1 MSAQVQKYYRTA
13 LVVLF
18 VLVFIIAF
26 QTYQQIFYIERF
38 ELAQGV
44 VFLDVLKNQAYRWI
58 IWFLIALCLPF
69 IVRKDTTKDLNF
81 QLAFKHFVIISV
93 LVVLNIAII
102 SFMQAMNA
110 DNENWQA
117 VFSES
122 FVFFLVQK
130 APMYILG
137 YIAFTVIL
145 FFHYKNEKL
154 QVTVQELVD
163 LKDQHQKEYEQL
175 KTSNIDKDQ
184 ILSIKIGNKL
194 KVIPIVNILWIEA
207 DDYCVVVHS
216 IDQSSYTMR
225 SSLKAL
231 ETKLP
236 PYFMRV
242 HRKGIVNMNKVQ
254 EFKNG
259 NDSLLILENK
269 DEVPVSKTNVK
280 AVKVFLQQ
288 TS

>member
-1 MSAQVQKYYRTA
+1 
-13 LVVLF
+13 
-18 VLVFIIAF
+18 
-26 QTYQQIFYIERF
+26 
-38 ELAQGV
+38 
-44 VFLDVLKNQAYRWI
+44 
-58 IWFLIALCLPF
+58 
-69 IVRKDTTKDLNF
+69 
-81 QLAFKHFVIISV
+81 
-93 LVVLNIAII
+93 
-102 SFMQAMNA
+102 MQAMNA
-110 DNENWQA
+110 ENTDWKA

-130 APMYILG
+130 SPMYILG

-145 FFHYKNEKL
+145 FFHFKNEKL

-216 IDQSSYTMR
+216 NDESSYTMR
-225 SSLKAL
+225 SSLKSL

-236 PYFMRV
+236 RYFMRV
-242 HRKGIVNMNKVQ
+242 HRKGIVNMNRVK

-259 NDSLLILENK
+259 NDSLLILENN

-280 AVKVFLQQ
+280 AVKLFLQQ